1 MAKQQAMLRAS
12 QYYWVDFKK
21 VLVHPPSSRMLSLGH
36 LCDELTGGQFF
47 FATSPISLLQL
58 HKTIQRA
65 GCARPNGP
73 LIFNL

>member
-36 LCDELTGGQFF
+36 LCDELTGGQFE
-47 FATSPISLLQL
+47 TLLENLNSL
-58 HKTIQRA
+58 
-65 GCARPNGP
+65 NG
-73 LIFNL
+73 

>member
-47 FATSPISLLQL
+47 LQL
-58 HKTIQRA
+58 LLYHR
-65 GCARPNGP
+65 
-73 LIFNL
+73 FNSTKKYRELVVPDLMDL